1 LGNFLPDIRLVADTS
16 RLSNEMPR
24 LLTRAGGKLE
34 DAEKLASRLTPG
46 NRSDK
51 DCLGAALDL
60 LGSGGGS
67 GRSSEAAPAPVD
79 AGVAVD
85 ARGSGIEPEDGVKA
99 AAAGF

>member
-1 LGNFLPDIRLVADTS
+1 
-16 RLSNEMPR
+16 MPR
-24 LLTRAGGKLE
+24 LLTKAGGKLE

-46 NRSDK
+46 KRSDR

-67 GRSSEAAPAPVD
+67 GRSSEAAPAPVFD
-79 AGVAVD
+79 ADVAAD